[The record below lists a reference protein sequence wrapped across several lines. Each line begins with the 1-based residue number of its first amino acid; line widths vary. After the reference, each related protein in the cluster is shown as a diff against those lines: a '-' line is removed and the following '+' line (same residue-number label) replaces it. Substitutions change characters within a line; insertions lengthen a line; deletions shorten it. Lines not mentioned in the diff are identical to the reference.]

1 MERKRKGDTIRINEE
16 SRIIIDRINKM
27 TNIPKGI
34 ILFDS
39 LRIIEDKLLQCDY
52 NYSKIIKEYPII
64 K

>member
-1 MERKRKGDTIRINEE
+1 MQ
-16 SRIIIDRINKM
+16 IDRINKM

-52 NYSKIIKEYPII
+52 NYSKIIKEYPIR